1 MNVKIES
8 GRARGTVA
16 APPSKSMAHRILI
29 AAALGDGVSKIRNI
43 SECDDVSAT
52 LDCLRAMGIDAVEDG
67 QDITVYGKD
76 IRRAVPSRALECR
89 ESGSTLRFMIPVAA
103 MCGKEVAFCGAERL
117 MERPMSVYEAVFEEK
132 GIKYRRNGERITVEG
147 VLPAGEYTVAG
158 NVSSQFITG
167 LIFALPLADGD
178 SVIRITPPI
187 ESGPYIDMTLAAVK
201 AFGIK
206 AERTDGYTV
215 TVAGNQTYKP
225 ADITVEGDYSGAA
238 FTEALNLFGGDV
250 TVTGLDPN
258 SRQGDRIYGEYF
270 ERLNAGFATLD
281 LTDCPDLA
289 PILFAVA
296 AAKHG
301 GKFEGTARLKIK
313 ESDRASVMAEEL
325 RKLGADITVYE
336 NSVLIKEASL
346 HAPRE
351 ALYGHGDHRIVMSL
365 SVLLTLTGG
374 VIAGAEAVKK
384 SYPRFFADL
393 KKLGITVTED
403 YGV

>member
-8 GRARGTVA
+8 GIARGTVA

-29 AAALGDGVSKIRNI
+29 AAALSDGVSKIRNV

-52 LDCLRAMGIDAVEDG
+52 LDCLRALGIATVADG

-76 IRRAVPSRALECR
+76 VRRAAPCGELECR
-89 ESGSTLRFMIPVAA
+89 ESGSTLRFMLPVAA
-103 MCGKEVAFCGAERL
+103 MCGEEVSFCGAGRL
-117 MERPMSVYEAVFEEK
+117 MERPMSVYEAVFKEK
-132 GIKYRRNGERITVEG
+132 GVKYRSDGGRITVKG
-147 VLPAGEYTVAG
+147 RLPAGEYTVAG

-167 LIFALPLADGD
+167 LILALPLADGD
-178 SVIRITPPI
+178 SVIRITPPV

-225 ADITVEGDYSGAA
+225 TDITVEGDYSGAA

-250 TVTGLDPN
+250 TVTGLDPY

-270 ERLNAGFATLD
+270 KRLKSGFSTLD

-301 GKFEGTARLKIK
+301 GRFSGTARLKIK
-313 ESDRASVMAEEL
+313 ESDRAAVMAEEL

-336 NSVLIKEASL
+336 NSVLINEAKL

-351 ALYGHGDHRIVMSL
+351 ALFGHGDHRIVMSL
-365 SVLLTLTGG
+365 AVLLTVTGG
-374 VIAGAEAVKK
+374 VIRGAEAVKK
-384 SYPRFFADL
+384 SYPRFFGDL
-393 KKLGITVTED
+393 KELGISITED